1 MEHKVANFLPVD
13 SQDFLKLVDVIILI
27 GTTKQHSKSISDVP
41 TGLFSQLIVY
51 FVTFFL
57 LQGRLPPV
65 HQNILHS
72 FILIMSLHS
81 LEARTHRA

>member
-27 GTTKQHSKSISDVP
+27 GTTKQHSKSISDMP

-51 FVTFFL
+51 FVTFFFFKEDCHL
-57 LQGRLPPV
+57 FTRRYCIHL
-65 HQNILHS
+65 
-72 FILIMSLHS
+72 F
-81 LEARTHRA
+81 